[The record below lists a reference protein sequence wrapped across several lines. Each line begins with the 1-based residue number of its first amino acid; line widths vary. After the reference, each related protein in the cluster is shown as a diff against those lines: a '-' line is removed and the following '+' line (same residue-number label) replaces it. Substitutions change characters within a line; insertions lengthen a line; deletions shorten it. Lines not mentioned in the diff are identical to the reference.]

1 MPFLASYD
9 PADIPVTAMKKLA
22 LKAAHR
28 FATGTRLLILRLFTE
43 RISFIQWPQ
52 FSAKSLT
59 YLRTSMIFLRGQM
72 SAIALALLHTLY
84 FITSVSSKRA
94 DTHKIKWHDTGKGSI
109 AIEEAW
115 TIPELSVNVPE
126 AGLTVAELNSDLFD
140 IYDQRLTRM
149 DENGVDFM
157 ALSCSSPCIQ
167 GISDPATAES
177 MAISLNNQLAAQIYN
192 DVFHPNITGRFGAFA
207 ALSMHNA
214 SAAAVELRRACTR
227 TGIPGSTDTLLFFYQ
242 PEYDVFWE
250 TVTELDVPVYFHPR
264 NNIAPISTLFYNQ
277 VPWLKGPA
285 QEFSATLSTHVL
297 GLCHMG
303 ERIPSDLD
311 RIDKSLAEQKSNG
324 MPMLLNVSTYFH
336 TNIWETCSG
345 SFNPSLLEFHRKE
358 IGLERMMY
366 SIDYPFVQMEDGK
379 AFLNELEEGRVL
391 TREEMRQFTR
401 ETAIGLLKLNE

>member
-1 MPFLASYD
+1 MH
-9 PADIPVTAMKKLA
+9 TA
-22 LKAAHR
+22 
-28 FATGTRLLILRLFTE
+28 
-43 RISFIQWPQ
+43 
-52 FSAKSLT
+52 
-59 YLRTSMIFLRGQM
+59 
-72 SAIALALLHTLY
+72 
-84 FITSVSSKRA
+84 V
-94 DTHKIKWHDTGKGSI
+94 
-109 AIEEAW
+109 
-115 TIPELSVNVPE
+115 LSVPE

-192 DVFHPNITGRFGAFA
+192 DSSHPNITGRFGAFA

-214 SAAAVELRRACTR
+214 SAAAVELRRAIQELGFLGALVNDYQQTN
-227 TGIPGSTDTLLFFYQ
+227 DTLLFFYQ
-242 PEYDVFWE
+242 PEYDVFWD

-264 NNIAPISTLFYNQ
+264 NNVAPISTLFYTQ

-297 GLCHMG
+297 GLCTNGVFDRFPTLKVIVGHMG

-379 AFLNELEEGRVL
+379 AFLDELEEGRVL